1 MRPSLG
7 ALPLVYIDPGH
18 GGPDPGTI
26 GRNGTYEKNVTLA
39 VAQELQ
45 RQGKWRHLW
54 RVTGHYANVS
64 IFDVES
70 HDELHEALTRLPLW
84 PYLKINV
91 TPLSKHP
98 SSID

>member
-1 MRPSLG
+1 MLYMVEMTVELPTDLG
-7 ALPLVYIDPGH
+7 AEKTEALIAAE
-18 GGPDPGTI
+18 
-26 GRNGTYEKNVTLA
+26 RNY
-39 VAQELQ
+39 AQELQ

-54 RVTGHYANVS
+54 RVTGRYANVS

-70 HDELHEALTRLPLW
+70 HDALHETLIRLPLW
-84 PYLKINV
+84 RYLKINV

>member
-1 MRPSLG
+1 MLYMVEMTVELPTDLG
-7 ALPLVYIDPGH
+7 
-18 GGPDPGTI
+18 TEQ
-26 GRNGTYEKNVTLA
+26 TETLIA
-39 VAQELQ
+39 AERKYAQELQ

-54 RVTGHYANVS
+54 RVTGRYANVS

-70 HDELHEALTRLPLW
+70 QDALHEALTRLPLW
-84 PYLKINV
+84 PYLKISI